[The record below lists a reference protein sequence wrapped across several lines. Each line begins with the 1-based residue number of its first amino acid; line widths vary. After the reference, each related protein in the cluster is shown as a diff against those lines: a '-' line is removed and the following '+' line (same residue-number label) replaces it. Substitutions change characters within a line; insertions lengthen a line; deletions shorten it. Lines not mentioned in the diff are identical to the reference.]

1 MSEDGRTDK
10 TFFIRTPADLLE
22 KLHWEANALWCA
34 QPFDLQQRAY
44 MVMNCA
50 ITAWQMKDWAYN
62 ALEAA
67 ERLGDLDVYA
77 GRHIKSREDFGVYLM
92 DANPHMS
99 MACQIATASKH
110 LQIEEHLNDPDIQ
123 TTVESVE
130 INLHGGYQRDE
141 LFVVD
146 GQKRIVAHVLMHRLY
161 IRWKKVLYDLG
172 LIPKEEPFVPDG
184 DMQLPP
190 GTPRL
195 RRKRSQ

>member
-22 KLHWEANALWCA
+22 KLHWEANALWRA

-50 ITAWQMKDWAYN
+50 ITAWQMKDWVYN
-62 ALEAA
+62 TLEAS
-67 ERLGDLDVYA
+67 GHLDNLVDCS
-77 GRHIKSREDFGVYLM
+77 GQHIDF
-92 DANPHMS
+92 DAYIKDAIPQIMV
-99 MACQIATASKH
+99 ARQIATASKH
-110 LQIEEHLNDPDIQ
+110 QIIKCHNDPTVW
-123 TTVESVE
+123 TTVRPVHIE
-130 INLHGGYQRDE
+130 LRGGYLRNE

-146 GQKRIVAHVLMHRLY
+146 GRESMLAHELVQQLY
-161 IRWKKVLYDLG
+161 IQWKKVLHDLG

-184 DMQLPP
+184 DMQLPH